1 MMASDGGGTDRPA
14 ERSQPDPMQHWS
26 KCLDALFPGA
36 RRRILTAVFLEP
48 ERWWALGELS
58 DYVELPPAHVRR
70 ELANLVLGGVL
81 VQRGEPHEARFRA
94 NTSCPFCAELQAIA
108 AKCATLKQQPGP
120 ETILVVDDEP
130 ATLKIARILLQS
142 WGYLVLEARSGP
154 DALRVYEENKTAIRL
169 VLTDVVMPGMSG
181 PELAERLQ
189 GENPGLK
196 VLYMSGYPNEELVRK
211 RLAFLPKPF
220 NPAGLARKI
229 REELDKT

>member
-1 MMASDGGGTDRPA
+1 MMAQEGGGTDRPA
-14 ERSQPDPMQHWS
+14 SRPQGHPMQHWS

-36 RRRILTAVFLEP
+36 RRRILTAAFLEP

-58 DYVELPPAHVRR
+58 DYVELPSVQVWR
-70 ELANLVLGGVL
+70 ELAHLVSGGVL
-81 VQRGEPHEARFRA
+81 VQRGDPHETRFRA
-94 NTSCPFCAELQAIA
+94 NTGCAFSAELQAIA

-130 ATLKIARILLQS
+130 ATLKIARILLES

-154 DALRVYEENKTAIRL
+154 DALRIFDENKSSVRL

-189 GENPGLK
+189 GENPGLR